1 MLLSTSCCKYEF
13 NNLCSGGCISYLWGL
28 LNAFSSLTI
37 LSLISISV
45 PGPAQQ
51 LNRYIIGFSQLD
63 ILPSELIYEKTLT
76 FPEGND
82 EALNTYF
89 DQIGFSSSFAVKN
102 MGSTFI
108 FMVA

>member
-1 MLLSTSCCKYEF
+1 MLLLTSYCKLK
-13 NNLCSGGCISYLWGL
+13 NDNISSGGCISYLWGL

-76 FPEGND
+76 FPDEND

-108 FMVA
+108 FMIV

>member
-76 FPEGND
+76 FPDGND

-108 FMVA
+108 FMVV